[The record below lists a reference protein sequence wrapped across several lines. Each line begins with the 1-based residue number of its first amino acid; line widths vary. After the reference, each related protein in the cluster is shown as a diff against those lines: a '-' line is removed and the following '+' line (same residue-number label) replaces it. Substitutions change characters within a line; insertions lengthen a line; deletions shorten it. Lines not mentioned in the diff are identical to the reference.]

1 MPTHAAPAASK
12 EATGGACWRAGSGWV
27 SSQVGW
33 PQPVR
38 WPATS
43 RLSLTAKVRPARG
56 PSGSVGATRASQWST
71 KHPPL
76 PVRGTSGR
84 TSTTLGASPSDPRS
98 VVVER
103 RGIGRSRAVRGFPR
117 ILARIR
123 RWSRRID
130 RSASTEGRHAAARMS
145 IPHRGGAMSTG
156 GRQAAGYRD
165 IAREK
170 FETVLLSQ
178 PGERALSQVIPFAV
192 VTNTRIQSAFP
203 RTFARAP

>member
-1 MPTHAAPAASK
+1 MRATRGVIGRSPHARQYKKNSVVITESSLLRLLDLLLDRRRRDGARDGGAHRRGGGEGDGDPDGATFLRLPPPSLVSLPAVVAKRLTQLAKSTSAASK

-56 PSGSVGATRASQWST
+56 PSGSVGAARASQWST

-98 VVVER
+98 VVLER
-103 RGIGRSRAVRGFPR
+103 RRG
-117 ILARIR
+117 
-123 RWSRRID
+123 
-130 RSASTEGRHAAARMS
+130 
-145 IPHRGGAMSTG
+145 
-156 GRQAAGYRD
+156 
-165 IAREK
+165 
-170 FETVLLSQ
+170 
-178 PGERALSQVIPFAV
+178 
-192 VTNTRIQSAFP
+192 
-203 RTFARAP
+203 